1 MHFHKRLALL
11 VMLWLAWPGLL
22 AAQVSLD
29 LRDASLR
36 DFVQIVAQS
45 TGRNFILDE
54 RVQGSVTVVAP
65 NQVSPSAI
73 YEIFL
78 NVLELNRLT
87 IVEGAET
94 DRIVP
99 IDLARVWGAILKP
112 ASFPSAT
119 ARSMRSQRS
128 FARFCPPRR
137 CSPPSP
143 NPA

>member
-1 MHFHKRLALL
+1 MRFIEVLALGAF
-11 VMLWLAWPGLL
+11 LWLVQVFPAT
-22 AAQVSLD
+22 AQVSLD

-45 TGRNFILDE
+45 TGRNFILDD

-65 NQVSPSAI
+65 NEVSPSAI

-87 IVEGAET
+87 IVEGDEA

-99 IDLARVWGAILKP
+99 ID
-112 ASFPSAT
+112 
-119 ARSMRSQRS
+119 
-128 FARFCPPRR
+128 
-137 CSPPSP
+137 
-143 NPA
+143 